1 MQNHMWRD
9 FIEAI
14 GEEQPAGQGM
24 TGAAPVPPGNQG
36 PPPPQGGPDPSA
48 ANPVDPNQ
56 PQPPQQQPADV
67 SNDPQTP
74 DMPQDDGA
82 PDFEQ
87 WKLEYMKQSIKG
99 DPNVL
104 IDLLNKVKNQEL
116 DDHQDKFVNDNW
128 QVQGLRQNANIQ
140 KASADIRKALKE
152 QIDQNNPSVS
162 VVNAMSTVL
171 DEMPELVQVFIRASG
186 AGGLKGELHRRYVAA
201 LLGAVQVGMGGNEPD
216 LIYSEKAY
224 SLKISTRFAAN
235 WGHFHVGAW
244 SLKASDP
251 QDYLEPPELKKLEGG
266 SPGEKEQLRL
276 RVIMESIADQFLKR
290 ALIVNVVGQD
300 GTLYTL
306 GWDVGTSLKAAYT
319 EGKLIIKTRQVEG
332 HPAMITPD
340 GKIVPFMDVKIMYA
354 KESGEQ
360 DEDGKP
366 DKDLQDFLT
375 WRDGQLFLTA
385 TLDTI
390 RDAANAFQ
398 GIVFKE
404 VPYQGNPSDLRHLK
418 RSTPST
424 QTMLF
429 WQN

>member
-9 FIEAI
+9 YFEAADD
-14 GEEQPAGQGM
+14 QPPAVPGAP
-24 TGAAPVPPGNQG
+24 AAPDANT
-36 PPPPQGGPDPSA
+36 PPPGPDPSA
-48 ANPVDPNQ
+48 ANPASQQQ
-56 PQPPQQQPADV
+56 PQPPQQPPVDV
-67 SNDPQTP
+67 SQDPQTP
-74 DMPQDDGA
+74 DMPASDDGK
-82 PDFEQ
+82 DFEQ

-104 IDLLNKVKNQEL
+104 IDMLNQVKGQEL
-116 DDHQDKFVNDNW
+116 DAHQDKFVSDNL
-128 QVQGLRQNANIQ
+128 QVQGVRLNANVQ
-140 KASADIRKALKE
+140 KASSEIRKALKE

-171 DEMPELVQVFIRASG
+171 DEMPELVQVYIRTSG
-186 AGGLKGELHRRYVAA
+186 TGGLKGELHRRYTAA

-216 LIYSEKAY
+216 LLYSEKAY
-224 SLKISTRFAAN
+224 SLKISTRFAAE

-251 QDYLEPPELKKLEGG
+251 QDYLEPPELKKLESG

-290 ALIVNVVGQD
+290 SLVVNVVGTD

-319 EGKLIIKTRQVEG
+319 DGKLIIKTRQVEG

-340 GKIVPFMDVKIMYA
+340 GKIVPFMDVKIMYS
-354 KESGEQ
+354 KDNGQQ

-366 DKDLQDFLT
+366 DKELQDFLT

-390 RDAANAFQ
+390 RDASSAFQ

-404 VPYQGNPSDLRHLK
+404 VPFRGNPSDLKQLK

>member
-1 MQNHMWRD
+1 MQNPIWRD
-9 FIEAI
+9 FFEMD
-14 GEEQPAGQGM
+14 EQPAGGPGM
-24 TGAAPVPPGNQG
+24 AGAPQGAAPQANVG
-36 PPPPQGGPDPSA
+36 PTPPQGGPDPSVT
-48 ANPVDPNQ
+48 NPAS
-56 PQPPQQQPADV
+56 QQQPQQPQTPDI
-67 SNDPQTP
+67 SQDPQTP
-74 DMPQDDGA
+74 NMPDAGGS

-87 WKLEYMKQSIKG
+87 WKSEYMKQAIKG

-104 IDLLNKVKNQEL
+104 IDLLNKVRDQDLEI
-116 DDHQDKFVNDNW
+116 HQDKFVSDNW
-128 QVQGLRQNANIQ
+128 QVQGIRINANVQ
-140 KASADIRKALKE
+140 KASSEIRKSLKD

-162 VVNAMSTVL
+162 IVNAMSTVL
-171 DEMPELVQVFIRASG
+171 DQMPELVQVYIRMSG
-186 AGGLKGELHRRYVAA
+186 TGGLKGELHRRYTAA
-201 LLGAVQVGMGGNEPD
+201 LLGAVQVGMGGNDPD
-216 LIYSEKAY
+216 LIYPEKAY
-224 SLKISTRFAAN
+224 SVKISTRFGAD

-244 SLKASDP
+244 ALKSSDP

-266 SPGEKEQLRL
+266 SPGEREQLRL
-276 RVIMESIADQFLKR
+276 RVIMESISEQFLKR
-290 ALIVNVVGQD
+290 ALIANVVGND

-319 EGKLIIKTRQVEG
+319 DGKLIIKTRQVEG

-354 KESGEQ
+354 KDSGEQ

-366 DKDLQDFLT
+366 DKDLQDFLA

-385 TLDTI
+385 SLDTI

-404 VPYQGNPSDLRHLK
+404 VPYQGNPSDLKHLK
-418 RSTPST
+418 RSNPGT
-424 QTMLF
+424 QNMLF